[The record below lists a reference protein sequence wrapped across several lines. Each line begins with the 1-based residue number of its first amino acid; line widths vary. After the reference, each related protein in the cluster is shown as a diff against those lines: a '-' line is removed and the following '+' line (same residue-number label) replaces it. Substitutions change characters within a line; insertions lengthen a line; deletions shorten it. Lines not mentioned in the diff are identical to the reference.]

1 MEDGVAIMKIR
12 SWECVCVCVKEKQKI
27 TAFFSSLEI
36 ATRKQF
42 IWFRTKN
49 DLDR

>member
-12 SWECVCVCVKEKQKI
+12 SEKQKI